1 MSERSHHRRPAT
13 FKLDDPGVIVMDPED
28 SSRPPRGTVHITPEV
43 EPAALPVPV
52 ETPVLRPQRGFRW
65 GAVFWTAIG
74 GLILLGVGLGVTRL
88 IEDLFARSEGLGFVG
103 LAFAFAAALAFAVVV
118 AREAFGLARLAAI
131 EKLHLRAAAV
141 LASDDRAESRAIV
154 RELLRLE
161 HQNPQLARARATL
174 QGHTDDII
182 DGADL
187 IRLAERELMT
197 PLDQEARRLVSSAAQ
212 RVSLVTAISPRALI
226 DVLFVFAASLRLIRQ
241 LARLYGGRP
250 GALGMI
256 ALMRHVIAHVAITGG
271 MAASDGLIQQVLGHG
286 IAAKLSQR
294 LGEGVLNG
302 LLTARLGLAAI
313 DVTRP
318 LPFTALPKPALADLA
333 KDQEDQPS
341 QAYTSSSSSSSPPP
355 PCLGGHQKK
364 KKKKK
369 KKKKNVL
376 LIYLKT

>member
-13 FKLDDPGVIVMDPED
+13 VRLDDPGVVVMDPD
-28 SSRPPRGTVHITPEV
+28 DASRPSRGTVQVTPEID
-43 EPAALPVPV
+43 PALLPVPL
-52 ETPVLRPQRGFRW
+52 EAPILPLQRGFRW
-65 GAVFWTAIG
+65 GAVFWSAVG
-74 GLILLGVGLGVTRL
+74 GLVLLALGLGLTHL
-88 IEDLFARSEGLGFVG
+88 IEDLFARSESLGLLGVI
-103 LAFAFAAALAFAVVV
+103 LAFAATLAFAVVV
-118 AREAFGLARLAAI
+118 AREALGLARLATI
-131 EKLHLRAAAV
+131 EKMHLRAAAV
-141 LASDDRAESRAIV
+141 ILSDDRAESRTV
-154 RELLRLE
+154 VQDLLKLA

-174 QGHTDDII
+174 QGHVDDII

-212 RVSLVTAISPRALI
+212 RVSIVTAVSPRAAI

-256 ALMRHVIAHVAITGG
+256 RLMRHVIAHVAITGG
-271 MAASDGLIQQVLGHG
+271 MAASDSLVQQVLGHG

-318 LPFTALPKPALADLA
+318 LPFTALPRPALGDLA
-333 KDQEDQPS
+333 KD
-341 QAYTSSSSSSSPPP
+341 
-355 PCLGGHQKK
+355 
-364 KKKKK
+364 
-369 KKKKNVL
+369 L
-376 LIYLKT
+376 LRKRENAA

>member
-1 MSERSHHRRPAT
+1 
-13 FKLDDPGVIVMDPED
+13 
-28 SSRPPRGTVHITPEV
+28 
-43 EPAALPVPV
+43 
-52 ETPVLRPQRGFRW
+52 
-65 GAVFWTAIG
+65 
-74 GLILLGVGLGVTRL
+74 L
-88 IEDLFARSEGLGFVG
+88 IEDLFARSEGLGYLG
-103 LAFAFAAALAFAVVV
+103 SAFAFAAALALVVV
-118 AREAFGLARLAAI
+118 AAREAFGLARLATI
-131 EKLHLRAAAV
+131 EKMHLRAAAA
-141 LASDDRAESRAIV
+141 LLSDDRAESRTIV
-154 RELLRLE
+154 QDLLKLA

-174 QGHTDDII
+174 QGHADDII

-212 RVSLVTAISPRALI
+212 RVSIVTAVSPRALI

-256 ALMRHVIAHVAITGG
+256 RLMRHVVAHVAITGG
-271 MAASDGLIQQVLGHG
+271 MAASDSLVQQVLGHG

-318 LPFTALPKPALADLA
+318 LPFTALPRPALGDLA
-333 KDQEDQPS
+333 KD
-341 QAYTSSSSSSSPPP
+341 
-355 PCLGGHQKK
+355 
-364 KKKKK
+364 
-369 KKKKNVL
+369 L
-376 LIYLKT
+376 LRKRDADE

>member
-13 FKLDDPGVIVMDPED
+13 FKLDDPSVVVMDPDD
-28 SSRPPRGTVHITPEV
+28 SSRPSRGTVHVTPEADPV
-43 EPAALPVPV
+43 LLPVPI
-52 ETPVLRPQRGFRW
+52 EAPILRPQRGFRW
-65 GAVFWTAIG
+65 GAVFWSAVG
-74 GLILLGVGLGVTRL
+74 GLILLGLGLGVTRL
-88 IEDLFARSEGLGFVG
+88 IEDLFARSESLGFLG
-103 LAFAFAAALAFAVVV
+103 LAFAFVAALAFAVVV
-118 AREAFGLARLAAI
+118 VREAFGLARLAAI
-131 EKLHLRAAAV
+131 EKLHLRATAV

-154 RELLRLE
+154 QDLLRLE

-197 PLDQEARRLVSSAAQ
+197 PLDQEARQLVSSAAQ
-212 RVSLVTAISPRALI
+212 RVSIVTAVSPRALI

-256 ALMRHVIAHVAITGG
+256 RLMRHVIAHVAITGG

-318 LPFTALPKPALADLA
+318 LPFTALPRPALADLA
-333 KDQEDQPS
+333 KD
-341 QAYTSSSSSSSPPP
+341 
-355 PCLGGHQKK
+355 
-364 KKKKK
+364 
-369 KKKKNVL
+369 L
-376 LIYLKT
+376 LRKRDGEA